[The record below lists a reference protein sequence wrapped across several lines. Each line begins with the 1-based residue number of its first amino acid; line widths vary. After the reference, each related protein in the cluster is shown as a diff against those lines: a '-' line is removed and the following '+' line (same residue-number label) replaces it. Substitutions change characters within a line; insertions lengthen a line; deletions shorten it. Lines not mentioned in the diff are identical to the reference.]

1 MSAVTLHRCPLHFI
15 RHKGHGC
22 NNVQNA
28 LDEAGI
34 EYTVAHAPLRKGK
47 RAEVEGLSGQRSVPV
62 IEFEDGSAW
71 RADSKEIVAAIES
84 NTLFDHAG

>member
-1 MSAVTLHRCPLHFI
+1 MPTVTLHRCSLHFV
-15 RHKGHGC
+15 RLKGHGC

-34 EYTVAHAPLRKGK
+34 EYKVAHAPLRKGK
-47 RAEVEGLSGQRSVPV
+47 RAEVERLSGQRSVPV

-71 RADSKEIVAAIES
+71 RADSTEIVAAIEGK
-84 NTLFDHAG
+84 TLFDHAG